1 MSQYV
6 DNLIKSHK
14 VAVFSK
20 TYCPYC
26 VKAKNVLSKY
36 KLNDL
41 KVIELDDRDDSDQI
55 QEYLKKLTGARTVN
69 YFVRNFQ
76 FFILLIIII
85 NRFLEFSLRVNVL
98 AGVMIPLNWKMKI
111 N

>member
-1 MSQYV
+1 MSEYV

-36 KLNDL
+36 KLNDI
-41 KVIELDDRDDSDQI
+41 KVIELDDREDSDQI

-69 YFVRNFQ
+69 Y
-76 FFILLIIII
+76 
-85 NRFLEFSLRVNVL
+85 
-98 AGVMIPLNWKMKI
+98 
-111 N
+111 